1 MKAVLALA
9 LLCIF
14 QLAWATEESNDL
26 TNPENELSE
35 AGETLLDREAREG
48 KKGANR
54 SAKKGKKKGNNGNRR
69 GGRKNGDFR
78 KIAGRTTDQCFIDLV
93 AKTKKFNKAQSEHRL
108 AKRIAAWSKL
118 MKSKKNSSASTFS
131 DSFDA
136 IDGASG
142 GGKGCD
148 GDAAS
153 KEEAMKVHEK
163 LKNCAT
169 TAGANCDEGKLA
181 TPIDATLLDTCTT
194 TLDTFTKAFKACLIK
209 ATAALQCS
217 CVQALADP
225 ADTCLDFKTLNT
237 AVKAQK
243 DSCTKGTSAGSFGDC
258 RKAEREA
265 AKFTG
270 KCKVSCGGP
279 MTTKAPGG
287 RMDMLRR
294 LGHMKLNLN

>member
-35 AGETLLDREAREG
+35 AGETLLDREARD
-48 KKGANR
+48 
-54 SAKKGKKKGNNGNRR
+54 AKKGKKKGNNGNRR
-69 GGRKNGDFR
+69 GERKNGDFR

-194 TLDTFTKAFKACLIK
+194 TLDTFAKDFKACLIK
-209 ATAALQCS
+209 ATAAL
-217 CVQALADP
+217 
-225 ADTCLDFKTLNT
+225 
-237 AVKAQK
+237 
-243 DSCTKGTSAGSFGDC
+243 
-258 RKAEREA
+258 
-265 AKFTG
+265 
-270 KCKVSCGGP
+270 
-279 MTTKAPGG
+279 
-287 RMDMLRR
+287 
-294 LGHMKLNLN
+294 